1 MATLEDSH
9 FFPLSQPGQ
18 CWPRN
23 SFSTPRKDARGVRFR
38 YLFREVLK
46 VLNQMRHKA
55 AQTHFLPCI
64 FFFRGAFLFSTR
76 PTPDLAP
83 EESKKEKSM
92 LHSLIFYAP
101 SPPSPKERVGR
112 MKGGRSLKEKFIYEK
127 LKNGSIKP
135 VFLPSATLLSRK
147 NNNPLLLPYSL
158 GKAFHRCYSINFPE
172 PSGAKHAKR
181 LVLTAS

>member
-1 MATLEDSH
+1 MGNHWATFGRTESKNPEPHAAIRLWRGGKSESPIALTGVATLEDSH
-9 FFPLSQPGQ
+9 FFSLSGPGQ

-101 SPPSPKERVGR
+101 SPPSPKESRSGW
-112 MKGGRSLKEKFIYEK
+112 KGTFVEEKVY
-127 LKNGSIKP
+127 L
-135 VFLPSATLLSRK
+135 
-147 NNNPLLLPYSL
+147 
-158 GKAFHRCYSINFPE
+158 
-172 PSGAKHAKR
+172 
-181 LVLTAS
+181 

>member
-1 MATLEDSH
+1 MGNLWKNRKKKFRTACRHPPMAWRKVRVANRPDGRGDFRRFA
-9 FFPLSQPGQ
+9 FFPLSEPGQ

-64 FFFRGAFLFSTR
+64 VFFRGAFLFSTR

-92 LHSLIFYAP
+92 LHSLLFYAP
-101 SPPSPKERVGR
+101 SPPSPKESRGR
-112 MKGGRSLKEKFIYEK
+112 MKED
-127 LKNGSIKP
+127 
-135 VFLPSATLLSRK
+135 FL
-147 NNNPLLLPYSL
+147 
-158 GKAFHRCYSINFPE
+158 
-172 PSGAKHAKR
+172 
-181 LVLTAS
+181 